1 MGLSHSPSIVMDGL
15 VSYWDASNTRS
26 YSGSGDWLDMSSFGY
41 NLLVRNSPTFV
52 KSGGLGY
59 FTLNGTNQ
67 DFYLASY
74 TLTFTSITYNL
85 WVWRNGTQSNYAGL
99 VMNRGNATGF
109 IYPSPATSFGYIWQ
123 GDGNTYTYFSGVQT
137 ANQTWAMATLT
148 VTATEA
154 KWYINGILQHT
165 RVNGHSSSTF
175 ANLYVGSDPQDGNRY
190 YNGRISMVQ
199 IYNRALTASEILQNY
214 DATKTRFGLS

>member
-1 MGLSHSPSIVMDGL
+1 MGLSHSPSIIMNGL
-15 VSYWDASNTRS
+15 VSYWDASNNRS
-26 YSGSGDWLDMSSFGY
+26 YSGSGDWLDVSSFGY

-74 TLTFTSITYNL
+74 TLTFTAMTYNL
-85 WVWRNGTQSNYAGL
+85 WVWRNGTQGRYTGL

-109 IYPSPATSFGYIWQ
+109 TYPDPASSLGYHWA
-123 GDGNTYTYFSGVQT
+123 GNEYTYFSGVET

-148 VTATEA
+148 VSASEA
-154 KWYINGILQHT
+154 KWYINGILQQT
-165 RVNGHSSSTF
+165 RVNAHGSSTF
-175 ANLYVGSDPQDGNRY
+175 ANLYVGSDPQDGTRY

-199 IYNRALTASEILQNY
+199 IYNRALTAAEILQNY
-214 DATKTRFGLS
+214 NATKTRFGLS